1 VIAVIIQARM
11 GSRRLP
17 GKTMAD
23 VAGAPMLSHV
33 VRRAAAIP
41 GIERVV
47 IATTPQPADRV
58 IVDFASRN
66 GIPVFVGSED
76 DVLDR
81 FHQAARHVGAT
92 VVVRVTP
99 DCPLL
104 DPAVSGLVLA
114 RYLQDGTLDYV
125 SNTQPPSFPDGLDTE
140 VFSFQALEVAWQNS
154 VLRSEREHVTPYLW
168 KRPELFRTACVH
180 HDRDLSAMRWTV
192 DEPRDLEFVRKVYDH
207 LGTDR
212 CFAMEDVLDLLRRH
226 PGLAATNAGVGR
238 NEGLLR
244 SLDTDG
250 IAGAR
255 GPVKSRRA
263 TAEGRG

>member
-33 VRRAAAIP
+33 VRRAGAIP
-41 GIERVV
+41 GIEQVA
-47 IATTPQPADRV
+47 IATTPQPADRA
-58 IVDFASRN
+58 IVDFAN
-66 GIPVFVGSED
+66 GHGIPVFVGSED

-81 FHQAARHVGAT
+81 FYQAARHSGAT

-104 DPAVSGLVLA
+104 DPTVSGLVLE
-114 RYLQDGTLDYV
+114 RFLRDGTLDYV

-140 VFSFQALEVAWQNS
+140 VFTFQALEIAWKKA
-154 VLRSEREHVTPYLW
+154 VLKSEREHVTPYLW
-168 KRPELFRTACVH
+168 KHPDLFRTACVRH
-180 HDRDLSAMRWTV
+180 GEDLSALRWTV
-192 DEPRDLEFVRKVYDH
+192 DEPRDLEFVRKVHDH

-212 CFAMEDVLDLLRRH
+212 CFGMEDVLDLLRRH
-226 PGLAATNAGVGR
+226 PELSATNAGVGR

-244 SLDTDG
+244 SLETDG
-250 IAGAR
+250 IVGAR
-255 GPVKSRRA
+255 ERPTLRGAPARR
-263 TAEGRG
+263 R